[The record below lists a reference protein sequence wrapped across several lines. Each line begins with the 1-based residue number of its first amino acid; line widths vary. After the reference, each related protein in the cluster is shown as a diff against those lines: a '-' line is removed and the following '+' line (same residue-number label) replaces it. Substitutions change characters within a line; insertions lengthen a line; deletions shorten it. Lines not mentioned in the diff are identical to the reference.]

1 MIILIYHK
9 KNGRSQILFME
20 LLVKKENFPKIPS
33 VHERVK
39 NEKVLKKC
47 ENHSVLESNLC
58 CTILWEKKNEN

>member
-33 VHERVK
+33 GHERVK
-39 NEKVLKKC
+39 VTLEILKRYLFLLRLFMRDTQMYIVK
-47 ENHSVLESNLC
+47 
-58 CTILWEKKNEN
+58 